1 MVTRREFAVGMACA
15 CWASPSFTQTRK
27 LLTCVR
33 YQTNSGNASGGLS
46 GLAKLDLNVDYGNG
60 LIAILSDLGDQLG
73 VRPSFALYDDPATN
87 PNALSCQTPLL
98 TDVLGASKDG
108 TVAVGR
114 KMIDLLRAK
123 SADFG
128 SALTATCAHEY
139 GHILQF
145 GTVYDKLQRLPSGD
159 IKIELHADFVCG
171 YYGAHRKRIDPLYDA
186 LTQAQ
191 TQFEAG
197 DKMEANQIKYVAVSH
212 GTYEQ
217 RGDAVYAGYLLGL
230 EGRIS
235 PELVA
240 QRGFEY
246 VSGLSL

>member
-1 MVTRREFAVGMACA
+1 MVKRRDFLTGMACA
-15 CWASPSFTQTRK
+15 CLVSPSFAQTQR
-27 LLTCVR
+27 LPTCVR
-33 YQTNSGNASGGLS
+33 YQTAPVDDSGGLS

-60 LIAILSDLGDQLG
+60 LIAILADLGDQLG
-73 VRPSFALYDDPATN
+73 IRPSFALYDDPATN
-87 PNALSCQTPLL
+87 PNALSCQIPLL
-98 TDVLGASKDG
+98 TEVLGSSTDG

-114 KMIDLLRAK
+114 TMIELLRK
-123 SADFG
+123 SVDFG

-145 GTVYDKLQRLPSGD
+145 GTVYNKLQRLPSGE

-186 LTQAQ
+186 LTQAV

-197 DKMEANQIKYVAVSH
+197 DKKESNEVKYVAVSH

-230 EGRIS
+230 GGKLS

-240 QRGFEY
+240 QRGLEY
-246 VSGLSL
+246 VRELSF

>member
-1 MVTRREFAVGMACA
+1 
-15 CWASPSFTQTRK
+15 
-27 LLTCVR
+27 
-33 YQTNSGNASGGLS
+33 
-46 GLAKLDLNVDYGNG
+46 
-60 LIAILSDLGDQLG
+60 
-73 VRPSFALYDDPATN
+73 
-87 PNALSCQTPLL
+87 
-98 TDVLGASKDG
+98 
-108 TVAVGR
+108 
-114 KMIDLLRAK
+114 MIELLRKK

-145 GTVYDKLQRLPSGD
+145 RTVYDKLQRLPQGD

-186 LTQAQ
+186 LTQAV

-197 DKMEANQIKYVAVSH
+197 DKKEPGQINYVAVSH

-230 EGRIS
+230 GGQFS

-246 VSGLSL
+246 VKGLSF

>member
-1 MVTRREFAVGMACA
+1 MVTRRDFLVGMACA
-15 CWASPSFTQTRK
+15 CWVSPSFAQTQR
-27 LLTCVR
+27 LPTCVR
-33 YQTNSGNASGGLS
+33 YQTAPADASGGLS

-60 LIAILSDLGDQLG
+60 LIAILADLGDQLG
-73 VRPSFALYDDPATN
+73 IRPSFALYDDPATN

-98 TDVLGASKDG
+98 TEVLGSSKDG

-114 KMIDLLRAK
+114 RMIELLRIK

-145 GTVYDKLQRLPSGD
+145 RTVYDKLQRLPQGD

-186 LTQAQ
+186 LTQAV

-197 DKMEANQIKYVAVSH
+197 DKKESNQIKYVAVSH

-230 EGRIS
+230 GGRLS

-240 QRGFEY
+240 ERGFEY
-246 VSGLSL
+246 VRGLSF